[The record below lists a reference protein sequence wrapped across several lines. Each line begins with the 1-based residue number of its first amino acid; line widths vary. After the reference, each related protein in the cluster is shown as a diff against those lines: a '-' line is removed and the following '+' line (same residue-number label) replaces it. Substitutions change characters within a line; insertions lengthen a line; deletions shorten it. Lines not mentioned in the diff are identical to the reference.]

1 MLEKS
6 DEWALT
12 HRHITLENVED
23 ICDDNVTDIAK
34 IVVFLSVLEQYK
46 FALRVAPFH
55 RQEYFLHPKSWNLQE
70 VPRESVH
77 IYSLKITLP
86 GHRHFEAVLSQDFLI
101 VVRTILRPAIRVMD
115 AALWRRS
122 EGYGH
127 VQCPDRQV
135 PLHPVAHR
143 PTDHA
148 P

>member
-23 ICDDNVTDIAK
+23 ICDDSVTDIAK
-34 IVVFLSVLEQYK
+34 IVVFPSVLEQYK
-46 FALRVAPFH
+46 FALRVAPFV

-86 GHRHFEAVLSQDFLI
+86 GHRHFEAMLLKTLLI
-101 VVRTILRPAIRVMD
+101 LVRTVLRSV
-115 AALWRRS
+115 
-122 EGYGH
+122 
-127 VQCPDRQV
+127 
-135 PLHPVAHR
+135 
-143 PTDHA
+143 
-148 P
+148 